1 MEKIKSEINLC
12 KLFIQLL
19 WFAILGL
26 TPFVSLS
33 KEYDNIMIQIAFI
46 INIIFAIAIFYL
58 VYKIGKLNEK
68 LDH

>member
-19 WFAILGL
+19 WFPILGL